1 MRRRWK
7 VLVACTPAIVIQ
19 GLDLTMINLALP
31 SMGVALSA
39 QLADLQWVVAA
50 FALAMVS
57 LLPTSAAIGDLYG
70 RRRAL
75 LIGYAMLAP
84 GMALAWSATSIA
96 VLLLGRVAQGIGMAL
111 GAPNSFAMVAL
122 SFPEGERGRA
132 LGLWTGISAVAFTIS
147 PVAGGWLVESFG
159 FNAVFA
165 PLFFIALIGGL
176 GTLMWM
182 PADPPRDRG
191 RLDLIGM
198 ALATG
203 AVSLL
208 SYGSIEGGRAGFGRP
223 LIMAA
228 LAIGLLCAGWFI
240 RHELRGEVPMLD
252 LRLIR
257 RPPFGQVLVASF
269 TLNAATGTLIFFLTI
284 YLQALRGLSPWAT
297 AYVMLAYSGLALIG
311 APAAGYFTDRRGFR
325 LPVGIAVPAVGVSAL
340 LMSLAGRGMPETGYL
355 LVAMG
360 LAGAV
365 HGAFFV
371 RGGQHV
377 SRAPDIDRGRVAV
390 GFPPSRKRVRDSRL
404 RCAGHAGGPGQVP
417 FRDRRSP
424 GCRRAGLVD
433 ELRRRSRGRRQCAG
447 RRPFG
452 GVLLCLRRRD
462 DRDRGV
468 RAGRGKPG
476 RPLAAGEE
484 RREQWA
490 ARRFRARRPWRS
502 ASGGRSFWEGVRHGM
517 TSFAAEAHWPECRR
531 PMVTVGDPIEA
542 GPE

>member
-75 LIGYAMLAP
+75 LIGYAMLAL
-84 GMALAWSATSIA
+84 GTALAWSAMSIA

-165 PLFFIALIGGL
+165 PLFFIALVGGL

-191 RLDLIGM
+191 RLDLVGM

-203 AVSLL
+203 AASLL
-208 SYGSIEGGRAGFGRP
+208 SFGLIEGGRAGFGRP
-223 LIMAA
+223 SIMAA

-240 RHELRGEVPMLD
+240 RHELRVEVPMLD

-269 TLNAATGTLIFFLTI
+269 ALNAATGTLIFFLTI

-297 AYVMLAYSGLALIG
+297 AYVMLAYSGMALIG

-355 LVAMG
+355 LAAMG

-371 RGGQHV
+371 GAGAAAVSTFPEHRTSTGAASLSV
-377 SRAPDIDRGRVAV
+377 SRHLGSGFGIAVFGALATLVAQTRFRSAIADGRDAAAQVSSMSFGVAPEGVDGALAAAHSEASLFAFGVVMIVIGACALAV
-390 GFPPSRKRVRDSRL
+390 GGLVARMLAAKGGGSNGRRL
-404 RCAGHAGGPGQVP
+404 ADFERGDHGGPP
-417 FRDRRSP
+417 P
-424 GCRRAGLVD
+424 VD
-433 ELRRRSRGRRQCAG
+433 GPS
-447 RRPFG
+447 
-452 GVLLCLRRRD
+452 
-462 DRDRGV
+462 
-468 RAGRGKPG
+468 GRGSG
-476 RPLAAGEE
+476 AG
-484 RREQWA
+484 
-490 ARRFRARRPWRS
+490 
-502 ASGGRSFWEGVRHGM
+502 
-517 TSFAAEAHWPECRR
+517 
-531 PMVTVGDPIEA
+531 
-542 GPE
+542 